1 MMKVL
6 LDENLPQDVR
16 HLIIGHDV
24 FTVGYLGWKGIE
36 NGELL
41 RTAAVNGF
49 DVVLTKDA
57 AIENEHDI
65 NALPVAVVIV
75 RAKSN
80 AIDDI
85 RPLVPD
91 ILRALEGIQP
101 RTLCVVPR

>member
-1 MMKVL
+1 MKVL

-16 HLIIGHDV
+16 HLLPGHEA

-41 RTAAVNGF
+41 RKAAEAGF

-57 AIENEHDI
+57 AIEQEHPLH
-65 NALPVAVVIV
+65 ALPIAVVIV
-75 RAKSN
+75 RSATN

-85 RPLVPD
+85 RPLMPAV
-91 ILRALEGIQP
+91 LEALARLKP
-101 RTLCVVPR
+101 RTLVRVPE